1 MNIHDHGQHDPLP
14 FELGEWQPV
23 ADKVR
28 EHIEAA
34 MGRELTEIEVGGED
48 SLRRCVAA

>member
-1 MNIHDHGQHDPLP
+1 MRITDHGQHDPIP
-14 FELGEWQPV
+14 FELGDWQPV

-48 SLRRCVAA
+48 RLRRGVL